1 MPRRAK
7 SPFLV
12 NFVFHNKNKI
22 TMSKSTNF
30 TGQPIFGQL
39 INFLDRSS
47 ISKISRNNGA
57 DRYTKKF
64 TTYKHLIV
72 MMFVT
77 LNGYQSIRET
87 IIGLLA
93 NAHKLGHLGLDYV
106 IRRSTFS
113 DANKR
118 RPSKVFGE
126 IYMNVYQKYASSLS
140 DSRLSKQ
147 DLKRLYIMDS
157 TTISLFKEILKG
169 VGRNP
174 KEGKKKGGIKAH
186 TVIKADENVPCL
198 IRCSAAARHDHTLL
212 SEVNLPKG
220 SIITFDKGYVDY
232 ARYQEF
238 SKFEVWYVTRLKTNA
253 LYTARKEFDIPDNA
267 DPGVLKDEIIEL
279 HYGEKKEKIHKARRI
294 AYWDDTNNRLFEFQT
309 NNLELPAET
318 IALIYKKRWQ
328 IETLFKQLKQNFPLK
343 YFLGDNVNAIE
354 IQIWAAMLA
363 NLLISLVKSKT
374 KRNWAFSNMVSII
387 RQQLMDYINIYKFL
401 EDPEKA
407 WRSIINENDLKY
419 QNTLFPEMR
428 GAYY

>member
-1 MPRRAK
+1 
-7 SPFLV
+7 
-12 NFVFHNKNKI
+12 
-22 TMSKSTNF
+22 MSKSTNF

-39 INFLDRSS
+39 LKF
-47 ISKISRNNGA
+47 ISRERINTIARKNGT
-57 DRYTKKF
+57 DKYTKKL
-64 TTYKHLIV
+64 TTYKHLVV
-72 MMFVT
+72 MVFVA
-77 LNGYQSIRET
+77 LNGYQSIREAIT
-87 IIGLLA
+87 GLLA

-118 RPSKVFGE
+118 RPSEVFGQ
-126 IYMNVYQKYASSLS
+126 IYMDIYRKNAEGLS
-140 DSRLSKQ
+140 DSRLNKH

-186 TVIKADENVPCL
+186 TIIKADENVPCL
-198 IRCSAAARHDHTLL
+198 IRYTAAAKHDHTLL
-212 SEVNLPKG
+212 KEVDLPKG

-232 ARYQEF
+232 TRYQEF
-238 SKFEVWYVTRLKTNA
+238 SESEIWYVTRLKSNSIYQA
-253 LYTARKEFDIPDNA
+253 SVEFEIPDEA
-267 DPGVLKDEIIEL
+267 DPGVLKDEVIEL
-279 HYGEKKEKIHKARRI
+279 KYGENKEKTHLSRRI
-294 AYWDDTNNRLFEFQT
+294 AYWDDDNKRLLEFLTNNMEM
-309 NNLELPAET
+309 PAET

-328 IETLFKQLKQNFPLK
+328 IELLFKQLKQNFPLK

-363 NLLISLVKSKT
+363 NLLVTLIKSKL

-387 RQQLMDYINIYKFL
+387 RQQLMDYINIYNFL

-407 WRSIINENDLKY
+407 WNTVIRENKLKY
-419 QNTLFPEMR
+419 QNSLFPELQ
-428 GAYY
+428 GAYFWENN